1 MFPSSA
7 TIVFIIS
14 ALVSLVCSI
23 LVWAL
28 VMPEKKRPTL
38 NAFFTFVSD
47 VFNFRSLLIEKILKF
62 TYLLLTLF
70 AILFGFLAFV
80 VCISTNDAR
89 AGLMGLLVMILGP
102 IALRL
107 TYELSMM
114 AVLLVKN
121 VIEINNKML
130 LSSND
135 KKEENK

>member
-1 MFPSSA
+1 MPISPEV
-7 TIVFIIS
+7 TVGIIS
-14 ALVSLVCSI
+14 ALVCSI
-23 LVWAL
+23 LVWVL

-80 VCISTNDAR
+80 VSIDDGR
-89 AGLMGLLVMILGP
+89 AALIGILVMILGP
-102 IALRL
+102 IVLRL
-107 TYELSMM
+107 IYELSMM

-121 VIEINNKML
+121 VIEINNKMTL
-130 LSSND
+130 PSND
-135 KKEENK
+135 NKEENA

>member
-1 MFPSSA
+1 MPISPA
-7 TIVFIIS
+7 VTVGIIS

-23 LVWAL
+23 LVWTL

-80 VCISTNDAR
+80 VSINDGR
-89 AGLMGLLVMILGP
+89 AALIGLLVMILGP

-107 TYELSMM
+107 IYELSMM

-121 VIEINNKML
+121 VIEINNKMS

-135 KKEENK
+135 NKEENV

>member
-1 MFPSSA
+1 MPSA

-70 AILFGFLAFV
+70 AILFGFCAFIV
-80 VCISTNDAR
+80 SISINDGR
-89 AGLMGLLVMILGP
+89 AALIGLLVMILGP

-107 TYELSMM
+107 IYELSMM

-121 VIEINNKML
+121 VIEINNKMSVSL
-130 LSSND
+130 ND
-135 KKEENK
+135 NKEE

>member
-1 MFPSSA
+1 MFPSAA
-7 TIVFIIS
+7 TIVFVIS

-38 NAFFTFVSD
+38 NAFFAFISD

-70 AILFGFLAFV
+70 AILFGFCAFV
-80 VCISTNDAR
+80 VSISINDGR
-89 AGLMGLLVMILGP
+89 AALIGLLVMILGP

-107 TYELSMM
+107 IYELGMM

-121 VIEINNKML
+121 VIEINNKMA
-130 LSSND
+130 LSTKDN
-135 KKEENK
+135 KEE